1 MSFLVVLQ
9 VLSDRV
15 MKTSMEKA
23 RLYSALAA
31 AITLQLFV
39 LYYQRNYGALVGL
52 IPWDDCL
59 VVLRGLENLDKF
71 AQAHSLWH
79 MMGAARHLDIHAPVS
94 DIQSTVGLLFSPGA
108 MWGPYA
114 LNLIYLCIAIY
125 AISTAVALRDTVF
138 FVASVMFLLVQP
150 ITFSALAELK
160 SDWQGGLLMG
170 AALFVLFDSA
180 EANNDQGR
188 VIASGLLGLM
198 LVTKMTAFYLPVLTL
213 GVFLVFELYRGFKH
227 QLAIKGPSTLW
238 LARPQTVC
246 VALILIPY
254 LAFFYYSHEAL
265 LAYIHNALGPLYT
278 DGLTISERLLYY
290 SRGTPWHLY
299 SPILGKDAPWGGL
312 HFTFFTFLSAALI
325 AALFRRAW
333 LHVLAC
339 AGVLAIAAAFLA
351 PLALAHT
358 SNMSFGAP
366 FFGTLIGGTLI
377 FMRIFAANTSRWGA
391 VIAPIVMLV
400 LALPS
405 ELPLS
410 PIRDLTGVPV
420 ERSRLEHY
428 QSIYDDMAD
437 RIARQATPAEPK
449 VGFAF
454 ELFVA
459 PYPNLSIRFFQR
471 TGHFLSTFRIDD
483 FANSEA
489 NSLLA
494 DADFMVT
501 IMPTG
506 GTGTVPN
513 VGGNFPT
520 STDPALGD
528 ARVRASGRYELAS
541 SYQVQGGEIRL
552 YQAELLDKKSPNKE

>member
-1 MSFLVVLQ
+1 M
-9 VLSDRV
+9 RIG
-15 MKTSMEKA
+15 MEKA
-23 RLYSALAA
+23 RLFWAVTA

-39 LYYQRNYGALVGL
+39 LYYQLNYGALVGL

-79 MMGAARHLDIHAPVS
+79 VIGAARHLDIHAPVS
-94 DIQSTVGLLFSPGA
+94 DLQSTVGLLFSPGA

-125 AISTAVALRDTVF
+125 AISTTTALRNPVF
-138 FVASVMFLLVQP
+138 FAASVLFLLMQP

-160 SDWQGGLLMG
+160 SDWKGGLLMA

-180 EANNDQGR
+180 EANNDRGR
-188 VIASGLLGLM
+188 ILASALLGLM
-198 LVTKMTAFYLPVLTL
+198 LITKMTGFYLPVLTL
-213 GVFLVFELYRGFKH
+213 SVFFVFELYRSFRH
-227 QLAIKGPSTLW
+227 RLATEDPSTLSPGVRAVAG
-238 LARPQTVC
+238 LSRIAHPRTIC
-246 VALILIPY
+246 IALILIPY
-254 LAFFYYSHEAL
+254 LSFFYYSHEAL
-265 LAYIHNALGPLYT
+265 LVYIHNALGPLYT

-299 SPILGKDAPWGGL
+299 SPILSKDVPWGGL
-312 HFTFFTFLSAALI
+312 HFTFVIFLAAGLTAAL
-325 AALFRRAW
+325 LKRAW

-339 AGVLAIAAAFLA
+339 AGVLAIAMAFLA

-366 FFGTLIGGTLI
+366 FFGTLIGGILI
-377 FMRIFAANTSRWGA
+377 LMQIFVANTSRRVA
-391 VIAPIVMLV
+391 LIAPIAMLV

-420 ERSRLEHY
+420 DRSTVEHY
-428 QSIYDDMAD
+428 RSIYDDMVD
-437 RIARQATPAEPK
+437 RIARHATPAEPK
-449 VGFAF
+449 VVFTF

-459 PYPNLSIRFFQR
+459 PYPNLSIRYFQR

-483 FANSEA
+483 FADSDA
-489 NSLLA
+489 SSMLV

-501 IMPTG
+501 ITPSG

-528 ARVRASGRYELAS
+528 ARVRASGRYELIS

-552 YQAELLDKKSPNKE
+552 YQVEVSR